1 MNSSTGTTCF
11 ISITI
16 LASSATWVIN
26 RWYWSVEN
34 SFEFEGKL
42 ASKPAATVSTE

>member
-1 MNSSTGTTCF
+1 MNSSTLTTCF
-11 ISITI
+11 ISI
-16 LASSATWVIN
+16 ASRSVTWVVK

>member
-1 MNSSTGTTCF
+1 MNGSTLTTYF
-11 ISITI
+11 ISIVI
-16 LASSATWVIN
+16 VASATWVIN

-42 ASKPAATVSTE
+42 ASKPAATINTE